1 MVGVSEGII
10 EEELDVRHVAQLQIS
25 THFPPDHAPGA
36 LQPLVHLFPSLVLT
50 DQTVV
55 DARVPEIAG
64 QFYVDNGDPTDPR
77 IFHDALDR
85 PGNLLAQLT
94 AHSV

>member
-1 MVGVSEGII
+1 
-10 EEELDVRHVAQLQIS
+10 
-25 THFPPDHAPGA
+25 
-36 LQPLVHLFPSLVLT
+36 VHLFPSLILA

-64 QFYVDNGDPTDPR
+64 QFHVDNGHSTDSR

-85 PGNLLAQLT
+85 PGYFLAQLT

>member
-25 THFPPDHAPGA
+25 THFPSDHAPGA

-64 QFYVDNGDPTDPR
+64 QFHVDNRDPADPR
-77 IFHDALDR
+77 IFHDVPDR

>member
-1 MVGVSEGII
+1 MLGVSEGII

-55 DARVPEIAG
+55 DAAVW
-64 QFYVDNGDPTDPR
+64 VNDNGVSQTNV
-77 IFHDALDR
+77 I
-85 PGNLLAQLT
+85 LT
-94 AHSV
+94 NPADSSRVIMYFEIEVLIR

>member
-1 MVGVSEGII
+1 MLGVSEGII

-36 LQPLVHLFPSLVLT
+36 LQPRVHLFPLPVLAN
-50 DQTVV
+50 QTVV

-64 QFYVDNGDPTDPR
+64 QFHVGNGHPTDPR
-77 IFHDALDR
+77 IFHDALNR